1 MNPWCTSSGVTPH
14 VSSSCRLWPARR
26 QAGPRA
32 HLVYE
37 PVVHQLGSHA
47 ARQQQLPA
55 LASTEAGGA
64 RALTSC
70 MNPWCTSSGVTPHV
84 SSSCRL
90 WPARRQAGPARSPPR
105 ESRRTSAAAAGSG
118 QHGGR
123 RGPRA
128 HLVYEPV
135 VHQLGSHAARQQQL
149 PALASTEAGG
159 ARALTSCMNPWVH
172 QLGSHA
178 ARQQQLPALA
188 STEAGG
194 ARALTSCMNPWCTS
208 SGVTPHVS
216 SSCRL
221 WPARRQAGPARSPRV

>member
-90 WPARRQAGPARSPPR
+90 WPARRQAGPRAHLVYEPVVHQLGSHAARQQQLPALASTEAGGPARSPPR

-159 ARALTSCMNPWVH
+159 ARALTSCMNPW
-172 QLGSHA
+172 
-178 ARQQQLPALA
+178 
-188 STEAGG
+188 
-194 ARALTSCMNPWCTS
+194 CTS